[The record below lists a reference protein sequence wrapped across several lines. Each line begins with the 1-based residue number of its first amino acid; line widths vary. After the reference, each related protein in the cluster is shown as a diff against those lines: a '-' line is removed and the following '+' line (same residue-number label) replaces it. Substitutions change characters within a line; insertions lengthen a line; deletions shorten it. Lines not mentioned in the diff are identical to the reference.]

1 MLDVLVVGAGP
12 AGAIAGWRLAREGV
26 RVLIVDRER
35 FPRYKLCG
43 DTLNPG
49 AVALLSS
56 LPFREP
62 PPLHAARPLAGMLV
76 TGPHARVEA
85 RYGSG
90 IVGRAIERRVFD
102 QWLLAQAI
110 AAGASFE
117 DGVTVR
123 SPVVDSAARRPLV
136 RGAWVRA
143 RASGP
148 AQVQVLA
155 RFTLAADG
163 RGSVMARSLDLA
175 RHPPA
180 PRRWAFGTYATNVH
194 GTSDLGEM
202 HIRGRQY
209 IGVAP
214 LGDTL
219 SNVCVVTGPRPSGRT
234 ALGIVRTQ
242 IEADPMLRARFAD
255 ARFDAP
261 VAVLGPLAV
270 EADASGMDGLLLAG
284 DSAGF
289 IDPMTGDG
297 LHLALRGGLLA
308 ADELLAALHPGE
320 ARDSARR
327 LQTARKAALGGKL
340 LFNRVL
346 RRLVET
352 PVAVDAAGW
361 AARLAPSAVR
371 WAVRYAG
378 DAA

>member
-1 MLDVLVVGAGP
+1 MIDVLVVGAGP
-12 AGAIAGWRLAREGV
+12 AGAIAGWRLARAGV

-49 AVALLSS
+49 AVALLNS
-56 LPFREP
+56 LPFRAP
-62 PPLHAARPLAGMLV
+62 PPLDAARPLAGMLV

-102 QWLLAQAI
+102 QWLLTEAV

-117 DGVTVR
+117 DRVTVR
-123 SPVVDSAARRPLV
+123 SAMVDSSARKAVV
-136 RGAWVRA
+136 RGASVRTSA
-143 RASGP
+143 R
-148 AQVQVLA
+148 AQVQLLA

-163 RGSVMARSLDLA
+163 RSSVMARSLGLA
-175 RHPPA
+175 RHPRA

-214 LGDTL
+214 LRDSF
-219 SNVCVVTGPRPSGRT
+219 SNICVVTGPRPVGRT
-234 ALGIVRTQ
+234 PLGIVRTQ
-242 IEADPMLRARFAD
+242 IDADPVLRARFAD

-270 EADASGMDGLLLAG
+270 EADASGLDGLLLAG

-308 ADELLAALHPGE
+308 ADEILLAMENGV
-320 ARDSARR
+320 ARDSAQR
-327 LQTARKAALGGKL
+327 LQTARQTALGAKL
-340 LFNRVL
+340 RFNRVL

-361 AARLAPSAVR
+361 AARLVPAAVR